1 MKKRI
6 FALVLSSLLIFTAA
20 GCGGWEDDL
29 DPLGELSAY
38 YKEESDE
45 PSLTAVTTFT
55 LPYYAEKTLDPIT
68 CDDGIQHT
76 VSTLLYEGLYRL
88 DHAFAPQ
95 PVLASSCQ
103 YDVETYTYTIRLR
116 SDAVFSDGSP
126 VTAEDAAATLERARL
141 SPRYLGRFRAV
152 DKITAEENS
161 VVIQLQEDNRLFL
174 SRLDV
179 PIVKAGT
186 ENNMVPTG
194 SGPYV
199 WVVGEE
205 GPYLTASPLWWKSE
219 TAPLMQ
225 IDLQAYKSTA
235 AAVYAFTARE
245 VQLLFCDL
253 IGDRDMPSTVVGDY
267 ADTDT
272 TVLEYLNYNV
282 NTGVF
287 ADRSLRA
294 AVNAAINREELISA
308 YLMGH
313 GCAAQFPIHPH
324 SGLYPAEL
332 EEPYQ
337 SDSFYQALSDLDMV
351 SDKGWLSA
359 NFLVNEENSFKVS
372 LANKIA
378 EILDTGDLHV
388 TVVTLPW
395 EQYVEAIYNQE
406 YDLFLGEVKMTAD
419 WDATTLFGG
428 VGTMNFAYYYNPDM
442 DDLLAEYLSA
452 EEESRPLAAE
462 KLCRFMQS
470 EAPITPLFFKEN
482 TVLTTSDLVTGLH
495 PTETNPFYD
504 ISTWKIELTK

>member
-1 MKKRI
+1 MKKHI
-6 FALVLSSLLIFTAA
+6 FVMSLCLLLLFTAT
-20 GCGGWEDDL
+20 GCGGWEDV

-38 YKEESDE
+38 YQEENVE
-45 PSLTAVTTFT
+45 PPLTAITTFT

-76 VSTLLYEGLYRL
+76 VSTLLYEGLYQL
-88 DHAFAPQ
+88 DHTFTPQ
-95 PVLASSCQ
+95 PVLASSYQ

-116 SDAVFSDGSP
+116 SDAVFSDSSP
-126 VTAEDAAATLERARL
+126 VTAQDVVTTLERARV
-141 SPRYLGRFRAV
+141 SERYLARLRAV
-152 DKITAEENS
+152 EKIAAQENT
-161 VVIQLQEDNRLFL
+161 VMIQLQEDNRSFL
-174 SRLDV
+174 ARLDI

-186 ENNMVPTG
+186 EQNMVPTG

-205 GPYLTASPLWWKSE
+205 GPYLTPSPLWWKNKA
-219 TAPLMQ
+219 APLAQ
-225 IDLQAYKSTA
+225 IDLQAYKSTD

-245 VQLLFCDL
+245 VQLLSCDL
-253 IGDRDMPSTVVGDY
+253 TGSGDMPSTIVGDY
-267 ADTDT
+267 VDVDT
-272 TVLEYLNYNV
+272 TVLTYLSYNV
-282 NTGVF
+282 NNGIF

-294 AVNAAINREELISA
+294 AVSAAIDREELISA

-313 GCAAQFPIHPH
+313 GCAAQFPIHPR
-324 SGLYPAEL
+324 SELYPAEL
-332 EEPYQ
+332 EKEYQ

-359 NFLVNEENSFKVS
+359 NLLVNEENSFKVS

-428 VGTMNFAYYYNPDM
+428 TGIMNFAYYFNPDM
-442 DDLLAEYLSA
+442 DDFLTEYLNANA
-452 EEESRPLAAE
+452 EDRPLAAE

-482 TVLTTSDLVTGLH
+482 TVLTTSDLITGQH
-495 PTETNPFYD
+495 PTEADPFYD
-504 ISTWKIELTK
+504 LSSWEIALTK